1 VRRSAAGAFDPPG
14 DRFDLPGGLLA
25 LLKKHYFQ
33 VMTTKFKKTEVQ
45 TAPSPTEAQ
54 PLSGEAGDMRPA
66 HEVFKALAAARQP
79 EEGGPDGQE
88 PTTFGDWQVKG
99 RCVDF

>member
-1 VRRSAAGAFDPPG
+1 MLVRRSDEGFP
-14 DRFDLPGGLLA
+14 LPWGLLG
-25 LLKKHYFQ
+25 LLKKDYFLS
-33 VMTTKFKKTEVQ
+33 MTTKFKKSAVQ
-45 TAPSPTEAQ
+45 TAAAVSEDQ
-54 PLSGEAGDMRPA
+54 PLQGDAGDMRPA

-79 EEGGPDGQE
+79 EEGGPEGQE

>member
-1 VRRSAAGAFDPPG
+1 
-14 DRFDLPGGLLA
+14 
-25 LLKKHYFQ
+25 
-33 VMTTKFKKTEVQ
+33 MTTKFKKSAVQ
-45 TAPSPTEAQ
+45 TAAAASEDQ
-54 PLSGEAGDMRPA
+54 PLQGDAGDMRPA

-79 EEGGPDGQE
+79 EEGGPEGQE